1 MLPSQP
7 AYSLWPSIRR
17 PFLKPEVSVRCLEGL
32 QLPGEAGARGAVGA
46 TPGRPHPKGARVES
60 AGDPDSSPA
69 RTPGRSGG
77 RFTSVLSGSTQQN
90 HEANFTEPHLPHL
103 PLGSP
108 PPPFPAPHALF
119 CSTFHML
126 TSDGSACV

>member
-46 TPGRPHPKGARVES
+46 TPGRPPPKGARVES
-60 AGDPDSSPA
+60 AGPLTQAPPA
-69 RTPGRSGG
+69 
-77 RFTSVLSGSTQQN
+77 
-90 HEANFTEPHLPHL
+90 
-103 PLGSP
+103 PLVGLGEGSP
-108 PPPFPAPHALF
+108 LSSLGQHSKTMKLISRSHIFLIFLWEALLPPSLHHTPCFAAH
-119 CSTFHML
+119 ST
-126 TSDGSACV
+126 C